1 RLGTGEL
8 ASTRGAGTAA
18 ARQDFQGG
26 EDATSNLN
34 RPCGL
39 LGPCARER
47 ACTVLRGPG
56 AVMHRAYPAE
66 SAGEGGSAGG
76 RSRRRG
82 RAGDSRRGYLALA
95 RGGGGWGFAGGGV
108 SWGGGGVGVGGL
120 GGGVAGVGGL
130 ACGVWV
136 EHVGERVDW
145 RVVVGVVVHGRRRYQ
160 RRCSCDGP
168 KTVMAPGP
176 AKAIGKGLFSN
187 GFIALLLTE
196 RYVAGRSQNSLV
208 AGL

>member
-56 AVMHRAYPAE
+56 AVRHRAYAAE

-82 RAGDSRRGYLALA
+82 RAGNSRRDYSHLPRVEVVWDFADGGYCC
-95 RGGGGWGFAGGGV
+95 AGC
-108 SWGGGGVGVGGL
+108 
-120 GGGVAGVGGL
+120 GL
-130 ACGVWV
+130 AFAVLG
-136 EHVGERVDW
+136 EHVVEQVDW
-145 RVVVGVVVHGRRRYQ
+145 QVVVRVVVHR
-160 RRCSCDGP
+160 
-168 KTVMAPGP
+168 
-176 AKAIGKGLFSN
+176 
-187 GFIALLLTE
+187 
-196 RYVAGRSQNSLV
+196 
-208 AGL
+208 